1 MEYLSVLALAIMP
14 ALGNF
19 SGGLLAEYVRTTRR
33 TLSLALH
40 AAAGIIVAVVAIE
53 LMPEAL
59 GGAPPWTV
67 VLAFLLGGVFS
78 VVLERGVDALNDRF
92 GGGEAS
98 TGAWMVY
105 AAVAV
110 DLFSDGLMI
119 GVGSAVSFSLALIL
133 AIGQVTADI
142 PEGFA
147 TIANFKDK
155 GVPRSRRIL
164 LSASFAIPVLLGATL
179 GYWLLR
185 DADQIWQLS
194 ALAFV
199 AGLLLVAAMEDMI
212 VEAHEAAA
220 DTRWSA
226 LSLVG
231 GFALFTLI
239 ASYFEA

>member
-1 MEYLSVLALAIMP
+1 MEYLSVLGLALLP

-19 SGGLLAEYVRTTRR
+19 SGGLLAELLTASRR

-40 AAAGIIVAVVAIE
+40 LAAGVVLGVIAIE

-59 GGAPPWTV
+59 GGAPAWLAV
-67 VLAFLLGGVFS
+67 AAFLAGGGFSVLLERMIDAVRDWLGGQA
-78 VVLERGVDALNDRF
+78 G
-92 GGGEAS
+92 

-119 GVGSAVSFSLALIL
+119 GAGSVVSFGLALLL
-133 AIGQVTADI
+133 AVGQVTADV

-147 TIANFKDK
+147 AIANFKDK
-155 GVPRSRRIL
+155 GVSRGRRLL
-164 LSASFAIPVLLGATL
+164 LSASFVLPSLLGASL

-185 DADQIWQLS
+185 GAPPAVQQA
-194 ALAFV
+194 ALAFT
-199 AGLLLVAAMEDMI
+199 AGLLLVAAIEDMI
-212 VEAHEAAA
+212 TEAHEAAA
-220 DTRWSA
+220 DSRWSA

-231 GFALFTLI
+231 GFALFTLVS
-239 ASYFEA
+239 AYFAP

>member
-1 MEYLSVLALAIMP
+1 MDYLSVLGLALLP

-19 SGGLLAEYVRTTRR
+19 SGGVLAEVLTASRR

-40 AAAGIIVAVVAIE
+40 LAAGVVLGVISIE

-59 GGAPPWTV
+59 GGAPAWLAV
-67 VLAFLLGGVFS
+67 GAFLAGGAFS
-78 VVLERGVDALNDRF
+78 VLLERMIDAVRDRV
-92 GGGEAS
+92 GGEAGP
-98 TGAWMVY
+98 GAWMVY

-119 GVGSAVSFSLALIL
+119 GVGSAVSVGLGLLL
-133 AIGQVTADI
+133 AIGQVTADV

-147 TIANFKDK
+147 AIANFKGK
-155 GVPRSRRIL
+155 GVSRRRRLL
-164 LSASFAIPVLLGATL
+164 LSASFVLPSLLGATL

-185 DADQIWQLS
+185 DAAS
-194 ALAFV
+194 AVQQAGLAFA
-199 AGLLLVAAMEDMI
+199 AGLLLVAAVEDMI
-212 VEAHEAAA
+212 TEAHEAAA

-231 GFALFTLI
+231 GFALFTLVS
-239 ASYFEA
+239 AYLAP